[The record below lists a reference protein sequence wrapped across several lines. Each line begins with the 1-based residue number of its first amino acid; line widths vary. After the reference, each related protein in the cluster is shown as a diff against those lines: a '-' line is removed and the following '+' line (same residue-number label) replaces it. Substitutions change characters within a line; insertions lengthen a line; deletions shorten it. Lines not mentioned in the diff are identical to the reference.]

1 MRWLKKRLPEEGDN
15 NIIRCGGRKMNRW
28 LSIKNWFVTQFK
40 THPLRSSL
48 IASGIALALIA
59 GSLLIFGIPRFGGLN
74 LDQSGFDY
82 LPDREYVLG
91 AKEDER
97 PQTLKELLYSQSP
110 DIEDFLHSPNIAEE
124 LLAAENL
131 VDIVDSRYALNNLRE
146 IDRQLEERTEEE
158 DLPMGDLVTLHSSPI
173 EKPPTEKPPGPEDA
187 LKPFMPDPAPV
198 EERDPLPKSEG
209 AKRLDQAA
217 ASIDFSRPGKAAQA
231 QESYG
236 LQQDLFRRLNIKVNH
251 LLRLAEYGNG
261 AHARFINMKGIW
273 RNRRITDPYDS
284 GGRLDPEAGYR
295 IYRQIG
301 SEKELIAENWPLRR
315 WCSQNFQHPHAQ
327 DIQQAINQPNILR
340 QTENLGNG

>member
-1 MRWLKKRLPEEGDN
+1 
-15 NIIRCGGRKMNRW
+15 MNRW

-158 DLPMGDLVTLHSSPI
+158 DLPMGDLVTFTLLLSKNRPRKNRPDLKTLSNPLCRI
-173 EKPPTEKPPGPEDA
+173 PPPWK
-187 LKPFMPDPAPV
+187 
-198 EERDPLPKSEG
+198 
-209 AKRLDQAA
+209 
-217 ASIDFSRPGKAAQA
+217 
-231 QESYG
+231 
-236 LQQDLFRRLNIKVNH
+236 
-251 LLRLAEYGNG
+251 
-261 AHARFINMKGIW
+261 KGI
-273 RNRRITDPYDS
+273 RFLNPREPKGSIKRRHPLTSAVRERQLKRRSPTVSNRTFS
-284 GGRLDPEAGYR
+284 GD
-295 IYRQIG
+295 
-301 SEKELIAENWPLRR
+301 
-315 WCSQNFQHPHAQ
+315 
-327 DIQQAINQPNILR
+327 
-340 QTENLGNG
+340 